1 MDKSNPYTDDP
12 LASLIFN
19 SNSISE
25 YESSSL
31 YSEDDE
37 IDHEMY
43 KEIKNHELRM
53 SIAYQFENLTTQ
65 NLSPTADQIAKFLPM
80 DKKITLFSNYVNE
93 NTFDFLQLCAGMIHA
108 DGSAYDIEIKFS
120 YNLISKM
127 FKEFGDVASLN
138 EFEEIV
144 KGHNQDKLKEAI
156 TNIKTKTDS
165 QNLHLITEPI
175 LTSLIVV
182 GFSDLRIKDEEKEY
196 LIEISKAFG
205 ADEALVDILMQYLD
219 IFTEK
224 L

>member
-80 DKKITLFSNYVNE
+80 DKESLGKIGYMHVSI
-93 NTFDFLQLCAGMIHA
+93 FLL
-108 DGSAYDIEIKFS
+108 
-120 YNLISKM
+120 NLLSK
-127 FKEFGDVASLN
+127 
-138 EFEEIV
+138 
-144 KGHNQDKLKEAI
+144 
-156 TNIKTKTDS
+156 
-165 QNLHLITEPI
+165 
-175 LTSLIVV
+175 
-182 GFSDLRIKDEEKEY
+182 R
-196 LIEISKAFG
+196 
-205 ADEALVDILMQYLD
+205 
-219 IFTEK
+219 
-224 L
+224 